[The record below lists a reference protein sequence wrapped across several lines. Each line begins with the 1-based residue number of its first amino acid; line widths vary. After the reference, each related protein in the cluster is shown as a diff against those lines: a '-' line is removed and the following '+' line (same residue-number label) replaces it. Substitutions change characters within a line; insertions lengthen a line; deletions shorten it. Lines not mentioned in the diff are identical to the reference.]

1 MRRRESIV
9 LTFLFLVVAFV
20 LLLLLSKIPIFSPL
34 RSVSERVL
42 NPVQSFFLNAASAP
56 FGIFQNSSL
65 KNLKQENQRLSL
77 KLLEMSKLQEEN
89 QALSD
94 QFKTENSQN
103 TNLLPAE
110 IVGMPRFVPGVTLP
124 DQIVLGR
131 GSGDSVKVGQAV
143 IFKNIFLGK
152 IVAVSKSRSL
162 ATLVSDK
169 SSTFTASTLETSAL
183 GVVRGTGD
191 GEMILDNVLL
201 SDTLK
206 ISDLVKTKGD
216 LDNFGIGIPPDLLVG
231 KIVSIDKKAS
241 NLFQSAKIKSLLD
254 ITRLS
259 TVFIVFP

>member
-206 ISDLVKTKGD
+206 TKGD